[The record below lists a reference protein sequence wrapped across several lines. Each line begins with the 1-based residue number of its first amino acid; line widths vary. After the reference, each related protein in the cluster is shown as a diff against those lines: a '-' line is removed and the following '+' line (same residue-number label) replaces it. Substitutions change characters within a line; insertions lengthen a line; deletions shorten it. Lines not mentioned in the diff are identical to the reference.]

1 MKWLFR
7 SAFAIVL
14 LFSLFIFSLPALLS
28 TNPGKRALLYLI
40 NQNERKITFS
50 SLSLSWLGPQ
60 VIEGLCIED
69 ASSGLFLSV
78 RKIHLSTNLFSLCL
92 KKKNVNEL
100 VISEPC
106 LALHAVQNEN
116 KTEELSF
123 VRSTSKSSS
132 LPHQRKSAHR
142 KRSSFCNSF
151 QWRKDPISRSFRP
164 SLPSLVLP
172 SPRALSLLPNL
183 STQSLGKPQPHCTLK
198 SG

>member
-14 LFSLFIFSLPALLS
+14 LFFLFIFSLPALLS

-132 LPHQRKSAHR
+132 LPHALPSNKLLKTFAERSPFPFKGRVRIEKGALFATLSNGEKIQFLDLSAHL
-142 KRSSFCNSF
+142 F
-151 QWRKDPISRSFRP
+151 
-164 SLPSLVLP
+164 LPSFSRP
-172 SPRALSLLPNL
+172 QELSL
-183 STQSLGKPQPHCTLK
+183 S
-198 SG
+198 